1 MAARRVLNHPGQRE
15 GLTSPAAHPLTNF
28 ESADENS
35 GKTLSFVDHPA
46 PFLSPYPSPAFA
58 GAPETKHLHFVGKTL
73 SNLCLLS
80 HLGED
85 LPSLDSNPDFGPTV
99 PLPYHLQILFP
110 CLFGF
115 GSENR
120 GWSMEQTA
128 IAVEPPANFATGGHN
143 PFAAENLGVPA

>member
-1 MAARRVLNHPGQRE
+1 MAVRRVSNHPGQRE
-15 GLTSPAAHPLTNF
+15 GLTSLVVRPQTNF
-28 ESADENS
+28 ESAGENL
-35 GKTLSFVDHPA
+35 GEALSFADHPA
-46 PFLSPYPSPAFA
+46 PFLSPYPSPASA
-58 GAPETKHLHFVGKTL
+58 GVPETKHLHFVGKTL

-128 IAVEPPANFATGGHN
+128 IAVEPPANFATVEHN
-143 PFAAENLGVPA
+143 PFAAENLGVHA